1 MKNQVQLAKGGAK
14 EKKTLLV
21 ASHIDKRFGMTHAV
35 NDVSLTVDAGEIR
48 ALIGENGSGKST
60 FCQMLCGIYTIG
72 AGEFT
77 LEGQKLRIRNQ
88 VEANNAGISI
98 IVQEMGTLS
107 GLTVAENIF
116 LGHEDPFVS
125 HGVKNSRAM
134 NREAQRLLDQ
144 YGFGRIKAAS
154 MIDQYNFEDR
164 KLIEIVKGTYM
175 KPKIL
180 VIDET
185 TTALSQNGRLELYKI
200 MDAVRAD
207 GRSVIF
213 ISHDL
218 GEVLSHADTVSVLRD
233 GEYIDTVRS
242 GDVTED
248 DLKRLMVG
256 REIGSAYYRTDYGA
270 PISDEVV
277 LSVRDVAVP
286 GEIHGISFDLHRGE
300 ILGFGGLSECGM
312 HEVGKAIFGA
322 SWDRTGQVALADG
335 TRINDIPTAISHS
348 IAYASKD
355 RDNESIILNE
365 SIRNNVALPSLEE
378 LASHGLLNGRKLTR
392 FADQHAKQMQ
402 TKMQNVKQFVSDLS
416 GGNKQKVVLARWLGK
431 NSDILVLDSPTR
443 GIDVKVKQAI
453 YALMEE
459 LKEKGKS
466 IIMISEEIPELLG
479 MSDRIFILKDGRING
494 EFLRSP
500 ELNEEDLIAK
510 MV

>member
-1 MKNQVQLAKGGAK
+1 MDKR
-14 EKKTLLV
+14 TLLV
-21 ASHIDKRFGMTHAV
+21 AEHIDKRFGMTHAV
-35 NDVSLTVDAGEIR
+35 NDVSLTIAAGEVR

-72 AGEFT
+72 DGTF
-77 LEGQKLRIRNQ
+77 KLDGKELHIKNQ
-88 VEANNAGISI
+88 VEANNEGISI

-107 GLTVAENIF
+107 GLTVAENIY
-116 LGHEDPFVS
+116 LGHEEPFM
-125 HGVKNSRAM
+125 HMGIKDTRAM
-134 NREAQRLLDQ
+134 NREAQKLLDG
-144 YGFGRIKAAS
+144 YGFGRIKAGM
-154 MIDQYNFEDR
+154 MIDHYNFEDR
-164 KLIEIVKGTYM
+164 KLIEIVKATYM

-218 GEVLSHADTVSVLRD
+218 GEVLTHSDTVSILRD
-233 GEYIDTVRS
+233 GEYIDTVVCS
-242 GDVTED
+242 EVTED

-256 REIGSAYYRTDYGA
+256 REIGSAYYRTDYGT
-270 PISDEVV
+270 PISKEVV
-277 LSVRDVAVP
+277 LSVSGVSVP
-286 GEIHGISFDLHRGE
+286 GEIEDISFQLHRGE

-322 SWDRTGQVALADG
+322 SWDRKGSVTLSDG
-335 TRINDIPTAISHS
+335 TAIDDIPTAIKHS
-348 IAYASKD
+348 IAYTSKD
-355 RDNESIILNE
+355 RDNESIIINE
-365 SIRNNVALPSLEE
+365 SIRNNVVLPSIDD
-378 LASHGLLNGRKLTR
+378 LASHGILSGRKLTK
-392 FADQHAKQMQ
+392 FARQHAENMQ
-402 TKMQNVKQFVSDLS
+402 TKMQNVGQFVSDLS

-431 NSDILVLDSPTR
+431 GSDILVLDSPTR

-453 YALMEE
+453 YALMAEMQQQ
-459 LKEKGKS
+459 GKS

-479 MSDRIFILKDGRING
+479 MSDRIFVMKDGRING
-494 EFLRSP
+494 EFMRDPALS
-500 ELNEEDLIAK
+500 EEDLIAK

>member
-1 MKNQVQLAKGGAK
+1 MD
-14 EKKTLLV
+14 KKTMLV
-21 ASHIDKRFGMTHAV
+21 AEHIDKRFGMTHAV
-35 NDVSLTVDAGEIR
+35 NDVSVTVDAGEVR

-72 AGEFT
+72 GGKFT
-77 LEGQKLRIRNQ
+77 LDGKELHIKNQ
-88 VEANNAGISI
+88 VEANDEGISI

-107 GLTVAENIF
+107 GLTVAENIY
-116 LGHEDPFVS
+116 LGHEQPFM
-125 HGVKNSRAM
+125 HYGVKDTRAM
-134 NREAQRLLDQ
+134 NREAQKLLDS
-144 YGFGRIKAAS
+144 YGFGRIKAGS
-154 MIDQYNFEDR
+154 MIDRYNFEDR
-164 KLIEIVKGTYM
+164 KLVEIVKATYM

-218 GEVLSHADTVSVLRD
+218 GEVLSHADTVSILRD
-233 GEYIDTVRS
+233 GEYIDTVNAK
-242 GDVTED
+242 DVTED

-256 REIGSAYYRTDYGA
+256 REIGSAYYRTDYGT

-277 LSVRDVAVP
+277 LKVSGVGVP
-286 GEIHGISFDLHRGE
+286 GEIEDVSFELHRGE

-322 SWDRTGQVALADG
+322 SWDRTGSVTLANG
-335 TRINDIPTAISHS
+335 TAINDIPTAIRNS
-348 IAYASKD
+348 IAYTSKD

-365 SIRNNVALPSLEE
+365 SIRNNVVLPSIDD

-392 FADQHAKQMQ
+392 FANEHATNMQ
-402 TKMQNVKQFVSDLS
+402 TKMQNVGQFVSDLS

-431 NSDILVLDSPTR
+431 GSDILVLDSPTR

-453 YALMEE
+453 YALMAEMQ
-459 LKEKGKS
+459 KQGKS

-479 MSDRIFILKDGRING
+479 MSDRIFVMKDGRING
-494 EFLRSP
+494 EFKRDPALS
-500 ELNEEDLIAK
+500 EEDLIAK

>member
-1 MKNQVQLAKGGAK
+1 MD
-14 EKKTLLV
+14 KKTLLV
-21 ASHIDKRFGMTHAV
+21 AEHIDKRFGTTHAV
-35 NDVSLTVDAGEIR
+35 NNVSLNIAAGEVR

-72 AGEFT
+72 DGTFT
-77 LEGQKLRIRNQ
+77 LDGKQLHIKNQ
-88 VEANNAGISI
+88 VEANDEGIAI

-116 LGHEDPFVS
+116 LGHEDPYM
-125 HGVKNSRAM
+125 HMGVKDTRAM
-134 NREAQRLLDQ
+134 NREAQKLLDE
-144 YGFGRIKAAS
+144 YGFGRIKAGM
-154 MIDQYNFEDR
+154 MIDHYNFEDR
-164 KLIEIVKGTYM
+164 KLVEIVKATYF

-218 GEVLSHADTVSVLRD
+218 GEVLSHSDTISVLRD
-233 GEYIDTVRS
+233 GEYIDTVNAA
-242 GDVTED
+242 DVTED

-256 REIGSAYYRTDYGA
+256 REIGSAYYRADYGT
-270 PISDEVV
+270 PISSEVV
-277 LSVRDVAVP
+277 LSIRNVSVP
-286 GEIHGISFDLHRGE
+286 GEISDVSFDLHRGE

-322 SWDRTGQVALADG
+322 SWNRTGSVTLADG
-335 TRINDIPTAISHS
+335 TAINDIPTAIRHS
-348 IAYASKD
+348 IAYTSKD

-365 SIRNNVALPSLEE
+365 SIRNNVVLPSLDD
-378 LASHGLLNGRKLTR
+378 LASHGLLSSRKLTK
-392 FADQHAKQMQ
+392 FANEHAVNMQ
-402 TKMQNVKQFVSDLS
+402 TKMQGVNQFVSDLS
-416 GGNKQKVVLARWLGK
+416 GGNKQKVVLARWIGK
-431 NSDILVLDSPTR
+431 GSDILVLDSPTR

-453 YALMEE
+453 YALMADMQ
-459 LKEKGKS
+459 KQGKS

-479 MSDRIFILKDGRING
+479 MSDRIFVMKDGRING
-494 EFLRSP
+494 EFLRDPVLS
-500 ELNEEDLIAK
+500 EEDLIAK

>member
-1 MKNQVQLAKGGAK
+1 M

-21 ASHIDKRFGMTHAV
+21 AENIDKKFDITHAV
-35 NDVSLTVDAGEIR
+35 DNVSLTIDAGEIR
-48 ALIGENGSGKST
+48 GLIGENGSGKST
-60 FCQMLCGIYTIG
+60 FSQMLCGIYTIG
-72 AGEFT
+72 GGTFT
-77 LEGQKLRIRNQ
+77 LDGKELHVHNQ
-88 VEANNAGISI
+88 VEANNEGVAI

-116 LGHEDPFVS
+116 LGHEEPFMNGV
-125 HGVKNSRAM
+125 VKNSAAM
-134 NREAQRLLDQ
+134 NKEAQRLLNE
-144 YGFGRIKAAS
+144 YGFGRINAAA

-164 KLIEIVKGTYM
+164 KLVEIVKATYF

-180 VIDET
+180 VVDET

-218 GEVLSHADTVSVLRD
+218 GEVLERTDTVTVLRD
-233 GEYIDTVRS
+233 GEYIDTVNTK
-242 GDVTED
+242 DVTED

-256 REIGSAYYRTDYGA
+256 REIGNAYYRTDYGTKV
-270 PISDEVV
+270 SKEVV
-277 LSVRDVAVP
+277 LTIKNVTVPHQIYDV
-286 GEIHGISFDLHRGE
+286 SFELHRGE

-322 SWDRTGQVALADG
+322 SWDREGSVTLADG
-335 TRINDIPTAISHS
+335 TEINSIPTAIKHS

-355 RDNESIILNE
+355 RDNESIIINE
-365 SIRNNVALPSLEE
+365 SIRNNIVLPSIDD
-378 LASHGLLNGRKLTR
+378 LANHKLLSGRKLTK
-392 FADQHAKQMQ
+392 FAEKHAETMQ
-402 TKMQNVKQFVSDLS
+402 TKMASVHQFISDLS

-431 NSDILVLDSPTR
+431 GSDILVLDSPTR

-453 YALMEE
+453 YALMQE
-459 LKEKGKS
+459 LKADGKS

-479 MSDRIFILKDGRING
+479 MSDRIFIMKDGKING
-494 EFLRSP
+494 EFLRSK
-500 ELNEEDLIAK
+500 ELDENDLIAK

>member
-1 MKNQVQLAKGGAK
+1 MSNDKI
-14 EKKTLLV
+14 LLK
-21 ASHIDKRFGMTHAV
+21 AEHIDKRFGITHAV
-35 NDVSLTVDAGEIR
+35 NDVSITIKAGETR

-60 FCQMLCGIYTIG
+60 FCQMLCGIYSIG
-72 AGEFT
+72 GGTFT
-77 LEGQKLRIRNQ
+77 LDGQEMHVKNQ
-88 VEANNAGISI
+88 VEANKLGVSI

-116 LGHEDPFVS
+116 LGHEDPFM
-125 HGVKNSRAM
+125 HYGIKDTHAM
-134 NREAQRLLDQ
+134 IKEGQRLLDE
-144 YGFGRIKAAS
+144 YGFTNIRAGA
-154 MIDQYNFEDR
+154 MIDSYNFEDR
-164 KLIEIVKGTYM
+164 KLVEIVKATYM

-180 VIDET
+180 IVDET

-218 GEVLSHADTVSVLRD
+218 REILEHCDTISILRD
-233 GEYIDTVRS
+233 GEYIDTVNS
-242 GDVTED
+242 KDVNED

-256 REIGSAYYRTDYGA
+256 REIGSAYYRTDYGK

-277 LSVRDVAVP
+277 LSVKNVSVYDQIEDVN
-286 GEIHGISFDLHRGE
+286 FDLHRGE

-312 HEVGKAIFGA
+312 HEIGKAIFGA
-322 SWDRTGQVALADG
+322 SWGRKGTVTLADG
-335 TRINDIPTAISHS
+335 TNIDDIPSAIKHS

-365 SIRNNVALPSLEE
+365 SIRNNVVLPSLDD
-378 LASHGLLNGRKLTR
+378 LAEKHILKSGKLNK
-392 FADQHAKQMQ
+392 FAQEYADKMQ
-402 TKMQNVKQFVSDLS
+402 TKMQSIHQFISDLS

-431 NSDILVLDSPTR
+431 GSDILVLDSPTR

-453 YALMEE
+453 YALMSE
-459 LKEKGKS
+459 LTAQGKS

-479 MSDRIFILKDGRING
+479 MSDRIFIMKDGKING
-494 EFLRSP
+494 TFNRS
-500 ELNEEDLIAK
+500 ETLSEEDLIAK

>member
-1 MKNQVQLAKGGAK
+1 MD
-14 EKKTLLV
+14 KKTLLV
-21 ASHIDKRFGMTHAV
+21 AEHIDKRFGMTHAV
-35 NDVSLTVDAGEIR
+35 NDVSLTVAAGEIR

-72 AGEFT
+72 GGAFT
-77 LEGQKLRIRNQ
+77 LDGQPLHIKNQ
-88 VEANNAGISI
+88 VEANDAGVSI

-116 LGHEDPFVS
+116 LGHEKPFM
-125 HGVKNSRAM
+125 HMGVKDTRAM
-134 NREAQRLLDQ
+134 NREAQRLLDE
-144 YGFGRIKAAS
+144 YGFSRIKAGA
-154 MIDQYNFEDR
+154 MIDRYNFEDR
-164 KLIEIVKGTYM
+164 KLVEIVKATYM

-218 GEVLSHADTVSVLRD
+218 GEVLSHADTVSILRD
-233 GEYIDTVRS
+233 GEYIDTVTAS
-242 GDVTED
+242 QVTED

-256 REIGSAYYRTDYGA
+256 REIGSAYYRTDYGQ
-270 PISDEVV
+270 PVSGEVV
-277 LSVRDVAVP
+277 LSVSGVSVP
-286 GEIHGISFDLHRGE
+286 GEIENISFDLHRGE

-322 SWDRTGQVALADG
+322 SWDRKGSVRLADG
-335 TRINDIPTAISHS
+335 TEIDGIPTAIKHS
-348 IAYASKD
+348 IAYTSKD
-355 RDNESIILNE
+355 RDNESIIVNE
-365 SIRNNVALPSLEE
+365 SIRNNVVLPSLDD
-378 LASHGLLNGRKLTR
+378 LASKGLLNGRKLTR
-392 FADQHAKQMQ
+392 FANEHAQRMQ
-402 TKMQNVKQFVSDLS
+402 TKMQNVGQFVSDLS

-431 NSDILVLDSPTR
+431 GSDILVLDSPTR

-453 YALMEE
+453 YALMADM
-459 LKEKGKS
+459 KQQGKS

-479 MSDRIFILKDGRING
+479 MSDRIFVMKDGKING
-494 EFLRSP
+494 EFARDPALS
-500 ELNEEDLIAK
+500 EEDLIAK

>member
-1 MKNQVQLAKGGAK
+1 MD
-14 EKKTLLV
+14 KKTLLV
-21 ASHIDKRFGMTHAV
+21 AEHIDKRFGITHAV
-35 NDVSLTVDAGEIR
+35 NDVSLTIAAGEIR

-72 AGEFT
+72 GGSFT
-77 LEGQKLRIRNQ
+77 LDGQPLHIKNQ
-88 VEANNAGISI
+88 VEANDAGISI

-116 LGHEDPFVS
+116 LGHETPFM
-125 HGVKNSRAM
+125 HFGVKDTRAM
-134 NREAQRLLDQ
+134 NREAQKLLDE
-144 YGFGRIKAAS
+144 YGFGRIKAGT
-154 MIDQYNFEDR
+154 MIDHYNFEDR
-164 KLIEIVKGTYM
+164 KLIEIVKATYM

-218 GEVLSHADTVSVLRD
+218 GEVLTHSDSISILRD
-233 GEYIDTVRS
+233 GEYIDTVS
-242 GDVTED
+242 AADVTED

-256 REIGSAYYRTDYGA
+256 REIGSAYYRTDYGQ
-270 PISDEVV
+270 PVSGEVV
-277 LSVRDVAVP
+277 LSVKDVSVP
-286 GEIHGISFDLHRGE
+286 GEITDVSFELHRGE

-322 SWDRTGQVALADG
+322 SWGRQGSVALADG
-335 TRINDIPTAISHS
+335 TQIDSIPTAIRHS
-348 IAYASKD
+348 IAYTSKD

-365 SIRNNVALPSLEE
+365 SIRNNVVLPSLDD
-378 LASHGLLNGRKLTR
+378 LSSHGLLSGRKLTR
-392 FADQHAKQMQ
+392 FAREHATNMQ
-402 TKMQNVKQFVSDLS
+402 TKMQGVGQFVSDLS
-416 GGNKQKVVLARWLGK
+416 GGNKQKVVLARWIGK
-431 NSDILVLDSPTR
+431 GSDILVLDSPTR

-453 YALMEE
+453 YALMAEM
-459 LKEKGKS
+459 KQQGKS

-479 MSDRIFILKDGRING
+479 MSDRIFVMKDGRITG
-494 EFLRSP
+494 EFMRDPALS
-500 ELNEEDLIAK
+500 EEDLIAK